1 MRDKWLETVEAEE
14 RTALLEKMVK
24 HGLST
29 GDVIKEVKRQR
40 MTRRSDRDDD
50 TGALLMRN
58 KLRDSRREER
68 TFRKEKNQLRMKL
81 EETLSSNKF
90 LRRVR
95 RMKQIIGKSRSRIKK
110 KNKARLERDLAKKKL
125 EDKKRM
131 IASLPEDCKPFSDLK
146 VLREEEITPEPPAPP
161 MVASKNITLNEKEM
175 KILSKSPKFA
185 LQ

>member
-1 MRDKWLETVEAEE
+1 MRDKWLETIEAEE
-14 RTALLEKMVK
+14 RTALLEKMIK

-29 GDVIKEVKRQR
+29 GDVIKEVKRQM

-50 TGALLMRN
+50 TGAILMRN

-68 TFRKEKNQLRMKL
+68 TFRKEKNQLRRKL

-125 EDKKRM
+125 EDKKKM
-131 IASLPEDCKPFSDLK
+131 IASLP
-146 VLREEEITPEPPAPP
+146 
-161 MVASKNITLNEKEM
+161 
-175 KILSKSPKFA
+175 
-185 LQ
+185 

>member
-1 MRDKWLETVEAEE
+1 MRDKWLETIEAEE

-29 GDVIKEVKRQR
+29 GDVIKEVKRQM

-50 TGALLMRN
+50 TGAILMRN

-68 TFRKEKNQLRMKL
+68 TFRKEKNQLRRKL

-95 RMKQIIGKSRSRIKK
+95 RMKQILGKARSRIKK

-125 EDKKRM
+125 EDKKKM
-131 IASLPEDCKPFSDLK
+131 IASLPEDCQPFSDLRVFRK
-146 VLREEEITPEPPAPP
+146 EEIGSRNA
-161 MVASKNITLNEKEM
+161 
-175 KILSKSPKFA
+175 
-185 LQ
+185 